1 VELDQGVNVRDLHAM
16 CAFAHRSYRVLM
28 FTRLTL
34 ADDQTRPSA
43 LVLRHLEDLFGEEPV
58 PVTAMAR
65 LARQDHWFGVLP
77 QHSDLSEEGL
87 SLADQYRDL
96 APAVR
101 AFLLALAVDR
111 GHDTASA
118 SETLAA
124 GRAGFV
130 EIAQQGETQFT
141 SDLHRVAV
149 LAASTPADHRLAS
162 RVLLRHNAL
171 PDGGVIHQLFAGDEV
186 GVSELVGAAHHFA
199 RVDRPSW
206 AVHCL
211 IHAADNATSPTV
223 VARLA
228 ADASNLAAFD
238 GDFRVAGQAIERY
251 VGRSDTKLLVR
262 ETSASRAL
270 RHLLLEND
278 PTAART
284 AIVTRLRAEEL
295 DEDAI
300 GEALSVLAL
309 VNGISADPLAW
320 EGFIEACTTVQSVI
334 HPAVASIAD
343 TMMSLNEVSGPHVH
357 PSAAADGRGWVQ
369 LAECMASVIHG
380 FRDMRL
386 GTFSP
391 TTAMREP
398 AKNRLVRVIEAAFL
412 ATMLAQNQHWS
423 ALDVAAAIVLD
434 TTATVRSPLLQ
445 VSAESMLAVS
455 EAFRGERESAKER
468 VDRIHSEPSL
478 RRSHRLR
485 AVIDSVLVM
494 IEGSKGNYDDAL
506 ALLSTRQ
513 PDALNLTVGPYG
525 PMELFDFV
533 DYALMSHQY
542 EEATLRV
549 ELSRD
554 AMQLMRSD
562 RADFVLAACDALLA
576 SRTDLL
582 AVEELLGRSDTVP
595 FLYEAARLRLTYA
608 EQLRRN
614 RRVNEARRHLVR
626 VEMDLVSVDAG
637 AWLDRV
643 HRELRACTRETAA
656 HFSALTV
663 QEMRIAELAA
673 SGLSNKRIGAELF
686 LSPRTVGGHLYK
698 IFPKLGISTR
708 AQLRDA
714 LTVNVDA

>member
-1 VELDQGVNVRDLHAM
+1 MERAHAM
-16 CAFAHRSYRVLM
+16 CARGYRLYSSRM

-34 ADDQTRPSA
+34 GDDQTRPSA
-43 LVLRHLEDLFGEEPV
+43 LVLRHLEDLFGDEVFPAPAV
-58 PVTAMAR
+58 AR
-65 LARQDHWFGVLP
+65 LARQDHWFGVIP
-77 QHSDLSEEGL
+77 QPSDLTTQGMA
-87 SLADQYRDL
+87 LAEQYREL
-96 APAVR
+96 PSEVR

-111 GHDTASA
+111 GHDTGSA
-118 SETLAA
+118 RETYAA
-124 GRAGFV
+124 VESGFV
-130 EIAQQGETQFT
+130 EIAQRGETHMT
-141 SDLHRVAV
+141 SDIHRIAV
-149 LAASTPADHRLAS
+149 LAASTSADHRLAS
-162 RVLLRHNAL
+162 KVRLRGDPL
-171 PDGGVIHQLFAGDEV
+171 PDGGVIHHLFAGDEV
-186 GVSELVGAAHHFA
+186 GVSELISAAQHYA

-211 IHAADNATSPTV
+211 VHAADSASSPAV

-228 ADASNLAAFD
+228 ADASNLAAFE
-238 GDFRVAGQAIERY
+238 GDFRVAGRAIERF
-251 VGRSDTKLLVR
+251 VSRSDMKLLVR
-262 ETSASRAL
+262 ETTASRAL

-278 PTAART
+278 PIAART
-284 AIVTRLRAEEL
+284 AIVARLRA
-295 DEDAI
+295 DAIDAAAI
-300 GEALSVLAL
+300 GEALAVLAL

-320 EGFIEACTTVQSVI
+320 DGFVEACENAAAPV
-334 HPAVASIAD
+334 HPAIMSIAA
-343 TMMSLNEVSGPHVH
+343 TMVSLNEVAEPHVH

-369 LAECMASVIHG
+369 LAECMASIIHG

-391 TTAMREP
+391 TTALREP

-412 ATMLAQNQHWS
+412 ATMLAQNQHWV
-423 ALDVAAAIVLD
+423 ALDVAVAIVLD
-434 TTATVRSPLLQ
+434 TTMTVRSPLLQ

-455 EAFRGERESAKER
+455 EAFRGERDSAKER
-468 VDRIHSEPSL
+468 IDRIHSEPSL

-494 IEGSKGNYDDAL
+494 IEGSRGNYEDAL

-542 EEATLRV
+542 EESALRV
-549 ELSRD
+549 ELSRE
-554 AMQLMRSD
+554 AMQLMKSD

-576 SRTDLL
+576 SRSDLL
-582 AVEELLGRSDTVP
+582 AIEDLLARSDSVP
-595 FLYEAARLRLTYA
+595 FLYEAARLRLAYA
-608 EQLRRN
+608 ERLRRA
-614 RRVNEARRHLVR
+614 RRVNEARRHLIR
-626 VEMDLVSVDAG
+626 VEMDLVSVDAV

-643 HRELRACTRETAA
+643 HRELRACTRETTV
-656 HFSALTV
+656 HFSALTE

-673 SGLSNKRIGAELF
+673 RGMSNKQIGAELF